1 VLELAAEVGAP
12 VEEADL
18 GPEDLRGADE
28 AFLSSTAGGVMPV
41 ARVDG
46 APLRV
51 DGGPG
56 PLSQRL
62 RELYWSKREAG
73 WHATPVA
80 DLLPA
85 ARAAQASQ
93 G

>member
-1 VLELAAEVGAP
+1 VLELAAEVGAA

-18 GPEDLRGADE
+18 VADDLRGADE

-41 ARVDG
+41 ACVDG
-46 APLRV
+46 VALRA
-51 DGGPG
+51 DAAPG
-56 PLSQRL
+56 PLSRRL
-62 RELYWSKREAG
+62 RELYWAKREAG
-73 WHATPVA
+73 WHGTPVA

-85 ARAAQASQ
+85 VRSGYASQ